1 MFYRVNNFKKNLFL
15 RVWHNLSN
23 INYIFLKGL
32 GLKLKGAH
40 FHEPQFFYKGYHLG
54 IL

>member
-1 MFYRVNNFKKNLFL
+1 MSLSKI
-15 RVWHNLSN
+15 WHNLSY

-40 FHEPQFFYKGYHLG
+40 FHGPQFFCTYPNN
-54 IL
+54 